1 MRFKDQCLI
10 VKGQVHRIV
19 SCTMTGVG
27 TKALELEGK
36 QGLPTGAIRESLE
49 VVTLGLECRFSR
61 QREEA
66 LCNCLLSSGFSSWG
80 KVWRSLEGGRLL

>member
-1 MRFKDQCLI
+1 MSYS
-10 VKGQVHRIV
+10 KG
-19 SCTMTGVG
+19 TGTQECKLYYDRVG